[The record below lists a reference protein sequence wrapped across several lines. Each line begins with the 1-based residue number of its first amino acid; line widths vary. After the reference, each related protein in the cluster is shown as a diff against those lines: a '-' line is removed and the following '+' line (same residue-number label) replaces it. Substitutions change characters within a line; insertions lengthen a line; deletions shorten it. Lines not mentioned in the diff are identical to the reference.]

1 MRRVIFSILPLLI
14 LITIHCSEVK
24 DLKTENIALKGSID
38 SLKTVIDE
46 LENGADR
53 LWSAAQNNLKEKNF
67 VKAKENLSTLISRHP
82 GFNKISEARDL
93 LNKIN
98 KEIEL
103 ELKRKEL
110 EEQKKLEEERKIAEQ
125 RRAAEEKLI
134 AEQKRIEEENIR
146 KEKMR
151 IANATSKMRTKFD
164 KLEGITWYTPN
175 AAPAYSDYYA
185 FHIYIGK
192 KEDGRPWLRWRVTY
206 AADEWLFVD
215 NFFIKYDDK
224 RYDKNSVKFERD
236 NNSGGIWEWYDETP
250 SDYEVSVLREIADSK
265 SATIRFNGSQYYK
278 DKTIT
283 VQQKQAIK
291 DALDAYKA
299 LGGS

>member
-1 MRRVIFSILPLLI
+1 MEKILFGTVSLLA
-14 LITIHCSEVK
+14 LLTISCSEIK
-24 DLKTENIALKGSID
+24 DLKNENIALKGSID
-38 SLKTVIDE
+38 SLKLVIDD

-53 LWSAAQNNLKEKNF
+53 LWSSAQNNLVEKNYE
-67 VKAKENLSTLISRHP
+67 KAKENLSTLISRHP
-82 GFNKISEARDL
+82 EFNKITEAHVLMD
-93 LNKIN
+93 KIN
-98 KEIEL
+98 LEIEL
-103 ELKRKEL
+103 ELKRKES
-110 EEQKKLEEERKIAEQ
+110 EKQKKLEEEIKIAEQ
-125 RRAAEEKLI
+125 RRKAEEKLI
-134 AEQKRIEEENIR
+134 AEQKRSEEEILR
-146 KEKMR
+146 KEKIR
-151 IANATSKMRTKFD
+151 LENATSKMRAKLD
-164 KLEGITWYTPN
+164 KLEGITWYTPK
-175 AAPAYSDYYA
+175 AAPSYSNYYS

-192 KEDGRPWLRWRVTY
+192 KEYGSPWLRWRVTY
-206 AADEWLFVD
+206 AADEWLFVK

-236 NNSGGIWEWYDETP
+236 NNSDGIWEWYDETP

-283 VQQKQAIK
+283 GQQKQAIK